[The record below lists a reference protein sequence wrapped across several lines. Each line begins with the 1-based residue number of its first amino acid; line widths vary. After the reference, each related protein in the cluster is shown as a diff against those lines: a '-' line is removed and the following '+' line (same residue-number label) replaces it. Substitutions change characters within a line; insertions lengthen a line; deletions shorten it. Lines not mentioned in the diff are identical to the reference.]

1 MLWLLAELDG
11 WINWQWFYIWIGL
24 LSKKYGIFIRIIYW
38 GAPWAQAPT
47 WEKLPGAGLN
57 NFRYSDRTR
66 VNISWVPGPG
76 GGVGEGGG
84 RQGFNFDNRAF
95 KCFHC
100 CPTCSMWKL
109 CRSLVLW
116 NNKHEHKAWSMKCN
130 HLWQMYTGGKTIC
143 ITQKMFKFS
152 FLESR
157 HCNGVALQLQNC
169 SEEQD
174 IQMWHITFPSM
185 YDAHAGLCADLSS
198 WVRSGCSQWA
208 GNCARMTEHFHPD
221 DHHNQGSLAGRG
233 QCFHCAKNNPQLLS
247 VPGFIMTVPPKMN
260 Q

>member
-1 MLWLLAELDG
+1 MLWLLGELDG
-11 WINWQWFYIWIGL
+11 WTNIIDSHFIFGL
-24 LSKKYGIFIRIIYW
+24 ESFPRNTEIVTECKREDR
-38 GAPWAQAPT
+38 PWAKAPT

-66 VNISWVPGPG
+66 VNISRVPGQG
-76 GGVGEGGG
+76 RSGGGG
-84 RQGFNFDNRAF
+84 RLGFNFDNRAF
-95 KCFHC
+95 KCFHY
-100 CPTCSMWKL
+100 CPICSMWKL

-130 HLWQMYTGGKTIC
+130 HLWQMYSGGKTIF
-143 ITQKMFKFS
+143 ITQKMFQFS

-157 HCNGVALQLQNC
+157 HCNRVALQLQNC

-185 YDAHAGLCADLSS
+185 YDAHGLCADLSS

-208 GNCARMTEHFHPD
+208 GNCARMTEHFYPD
-221 DHHNQGSLAGRG
+221 DHPQPVFFGRAGTMLPL
-233 QCFHCAKNNPQLLS
+233 C
-247 VPGFIMTVPPKMN
+247 
-260 Q
+260 

>member
-1 MLWLLAELDG
+1 MKERGPPLGSGPHLGEASRSGSKQFPLQRPHQG
-11 WINWQWFYIWIGL
+11 KHQ
-24 LSKKYGIFIRIIYW
+24 LSAR
-38 GAPWAQAPT
+38 A
-47 WEKLPGAGLN
+47 
-57 NFRYSDRTR
+57 
-66 VNISWVPGPG
+66 G
-76 GGVGEGGG
+76 GGVGEGG
-84 RQGFNFDNRAF
+84 RGFNFDNRAF
-95 KCFHC
+95 KCFHQC

-130 HLWQMYTGGKTIC
+130 HLWQMYSGGKTIC
-143 ITQKMFKFS
+143 IQTEMFQFS

-157 HCNGVALQLQNC
+157 HCNGVALHLQHC

-208 GNCARMTEHFHPD
+208 GNCARMTEHFYPD
-221 DHHNQGSLAGRG
+221 DHPQPVFFGRAGTMLPL
-233 QCFHCAKNNPQLLS
+233 C
-247 VPGFIMTVPPKMN
+247 
-260 Q
+260 